1 MYEDRTEQQEKFYM
15 LRYYSS
21 LQSNDKDRQL
31 HRKQYWKVPFV
42 KFQKKMQGIG
52 QTRAD
57 LM

>member
-1 MYEDRTEQQEKFYM
+1 MDEDGTEQQEKFYM

-21 LQSNDKDRQL
+21 LQSKDKDLQL
-31 HRKQYWKVPFV
+31 HRKQYRKVPFV
-42 KFQKKMQGIG
+42 NFQKKMQGIG